1 MTLGGQLFWRG
12 AAWWVT
18 TGQTI
23 APLDDRFA
31 LMGGGPHGSI
41 GATAS
46 WAICRARLRGIVFS
60 LYAGRQRRARF
71 RFPQRPMWAEYLIAR
86 RRLSARRRRDRDRQR
101 LSLARARRRALAPKH
116 NIPVP
121 EGGLFISTG
130 YAIPVLIALVIGVVM
145 TFIARRTRFGR
156 YVYATG
162 GNPEAAELAGI
173 NTKRITVLVFALM
186 GMLAAVAAC
195 IDSARLDS
203 ATNVLG
209 QFDELYVIAA
219 AVIGGTSLAGGV
231 GTIYGALIGAL
242 VIQSLQSGMVLL
254 GFDFGL
260 PADGG
265 RRGAGRRGRHRHL
278 LSPQNREGLRPMDAQ
293 VRTPLVE
300 MKDISIAFGGVKAVD
315 HAYIDLY
322 PGEVV
327 GLLGHNGAG
336 KSCLIK
342 ILSGAYKRDAGQI
355 FVNGQEAH
363 INNPRDAK
371 GYGIETVYQALALAD
386 NVDAASNLY
395 LGRELLT
402 RWGTLD
408 DASMEAEAR
417 KVMGRLN
424 PNFRR
429 FKEPVIA
436 LSGGQRQSVAIAR
449 AIHFNAKILIMD
461 EPTAALGPA
470 ETAQVGELVKQ
481 LKADGIGIFLISHDI
496 HDVFDLADRVT
507 VMKNGQ
513 IVGSG
518 RVSDMTKDEVL
529 GMIILGKC
537 PPGAIPGP
545 GAMQS

>member
-1 MTLGGQLFWRG
+1 
-12 AAWWVT
+12 
-18 TGQTI
+18 
-23 APLDDRFA
+23 
-31 LMGGGPHGSI
+31 
-41 GATAS
+41 
-46 WAICRARLRGIVFS
+46 
-60 LYAGRQRRARF
+60 
-71 RFPQRPMWAEYLIAR
+71 
-86 RRLSARRRRDRDRQR
+86 
-101 LSLARARRRALAPKH
+101 
-116 NIPVP
+116 
-121 EGGLFISTG
+121 
-130 YAIPVLIALVIGVVM
+130 
-145 TFIARRTRFGR
+145 
-156 YVYATG
+156 
-162 GNPEAAELAGI
+162 
-173 NTKRITVLVFALM
+173 
-186 GMLAAVAAC
+186 
-195 IDSARLDS
+195 
-203 ATNVLG
+203 
-209 QFDELYVIAA
+209 
-219 AVIGGTSLAGGV
+219 
-231 GTIYGALIGAL
+231 
-242 VIQSLQSGMVLL
+242 
-254 GFDFGL
+254 
-260 PADGG
+260 
-265 RRGAGRRGRHRHL
+265 
-278 LSPQNREGLRPMDAQ
+278 MDAQ

-300 MKDISIAFGGVKAVD
+300 MKDISLAFGGVKAVD

-322 PGEVV
+322 PGEVM

-342 ILSGAYKRDAGQI
+342 VLSGAYKRDTGQI
-355 FVNGQEAH
+355 FVNGEEAH
-363 INNPRDAK
+363 ITNPRDAK

-417 KVMGRLN
+417 KVMGKLN

-449 AIHFNAKILIMD
+449 AIHFNARILILD

-513 IVGSG
+513 VVGCG
-518 RVSDMTKDEVL
+518 RVADMTKDEVL

-545 GAMQS
+545 GAMAS